1 VHTAGSADSSSSAET
16 SQQLDYD
23 AVQRGDAE
31 MENRMNRLV
40 RACAEL
46 GERNPIVSIHDQVRC
61 NPFIASRTAC
71 KYCSLRFGG
80 FNCLCRRSDKPVL
93 SSVHCHLTSAMLH
106 REQAATV
113 TC

>member
-1 VHTAGSADSSSSAET
+1 VHSAGSAQSSSSAET

-61 NPFIASRTAC
+61 SPLIASRTAC

-80 FNCLCRRSDKPVL
+80 FNCPCRRSDKPVL
-93 SSVHCHLTSAMLH
+93 SSVYCHLTSAMLH